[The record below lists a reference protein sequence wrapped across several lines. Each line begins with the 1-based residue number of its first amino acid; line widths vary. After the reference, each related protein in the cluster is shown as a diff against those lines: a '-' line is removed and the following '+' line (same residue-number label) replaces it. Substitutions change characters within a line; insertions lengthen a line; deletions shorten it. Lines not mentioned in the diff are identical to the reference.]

1 MTDETTTIRRPCGE
15 SLNAA
20 ADVLIKLRCLGKFF
34 GLPELVEATMTL
46 NTQEYH
52 QKVWEKEEFW
62 CQQELGYMIKAVRE
76 DGN

>member
-1 MTDETTTIRRPCGE
+1 
-15 SLNAA
+15 
-20 ADVLIKLRCLGKFF
+20 
-34 GLPELVEATMTL
+34 MTL

-76 DGN
+76 DGNWFDSE

>member
-1 MTDETTTIRRPCGE
+1 
-15 SLNAA
+15 LNAA